1 MIRDKTNQCKH
12 RSTRRA
18 SILSGSEKKEF
29 DVTTHTKD
37 DQISRVQTQSAII
50 KKHGLDDR
58 WEISDTEF
66 ENLQKTAAATGRS
79 ISDLIDTYSHVDSK
93 TGMIV
98 TEGWT
103 CFGGRYFF
111 SNEADALKKVQEY
124 GFKSL
129 NLASWANCKMGA
141 TYFKSPYREAHT
153 EYQSKK
159 LMTEK

>member
-1 MIRDKTNQCKH
+1 M
-12 RSTRRA
+12 
-18 SILSGSEKKEF
+18 
-29 DVTTHTKD
+29 TTHSKD
-37 DQISRVQTQSAII
+37 DQISRVQAQSAII

-66 ENLQKTAAATGRS
+66 DNLQKTSAAAGRS

-98 TEGWT
+98 TEGWI

-111 SNEADALKKVQEY
+111 SNEADALNKVKEY

-141 TYFKSPYREAHT
+141 TYFKSPCRETHT

-159 LMTEK
+159 LMTEN